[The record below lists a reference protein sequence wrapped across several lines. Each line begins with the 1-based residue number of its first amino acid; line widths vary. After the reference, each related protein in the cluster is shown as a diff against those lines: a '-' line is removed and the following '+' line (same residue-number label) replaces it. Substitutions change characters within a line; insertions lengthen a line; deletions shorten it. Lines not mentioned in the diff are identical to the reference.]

1 MGSKEEFIADLYPAA
16 RRISQETGMS
26 WELILAQAAQETGW
40 GERVLPG
47 TNNLFNIK
55 ADASWDG
62 PRRTFRVPEY
72 IDGRRVEVDQ
82 DFRVYGSLDEALRD
96 RVQFLRENPRYAR
109 AGLFDEGV
117 RGNLEAEAQA
127 LQRAGYATDPRYAD
141 QLVEVF
147 NGPTMRRALELARER
162 EQAQAGESREAQP
175 VSITDPDHP
184 NHALF
189 ADVSRRV
196 QEQTGQAP
204 RPEATANIVM
214 QMLENGIR
222 TPDEIRGLAV
232 SGSNVHVQGA
242 TPGARVTVDMEAPT
256 ATLPAMSEHMALQAR
271 GREAQEQAPQRGG
284 QVPGAVLA

>member
-1 MGSKEEFIADLYPAA
+1 MGNKEEFIADLYPAA

-40 GERVLPG
+40 GERAPPG

-55 ADASWDG
+55 ADAGWDG

-82 DFRVYGSLDEALRD
+82 DFRAYATLDEALRD

-127 LQRAGYATDPRYAD
+127 LQRAGHATDSRYAE
-141 QLVEVF
+141 QLLEVF
-147 NGPTMRRALELARER
+147 DGPAMRRALELARER
-162 EQAQAGESREAQP
+162 EQAQAGEGRQAQP
-175 VSITDPDHP
+175 VSITDPEHP

-196 QEQTGQAP
+196 QAQTGQPP
-204 RPEATANIVM
+204 RPEAAANITM
-214 QMLENGIR
+214 QMLENGIP
-222 TPDEIRGLAV
+222 TPNDIRGLAV

-242 TPGARVTVDMEAPT
+242 TPGARVTVDLDAPT
-256 ATLPAMSEHMALQAR
+256 AALPVMSEHMAQQAR
-271 GREAQEQAPQRGG
+271 ESEVRERQRNQEQP
-284 QVPGAVLA
+284 PGAVLA